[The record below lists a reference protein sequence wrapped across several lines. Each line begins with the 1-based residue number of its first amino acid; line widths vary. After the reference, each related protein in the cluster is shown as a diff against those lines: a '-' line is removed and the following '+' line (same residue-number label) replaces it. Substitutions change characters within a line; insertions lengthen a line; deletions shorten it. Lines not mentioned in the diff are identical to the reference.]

1 MVKPLLNVHMVQK
14 VYKVMNVRV
23 VSKVFMFV
31 FFGLQGLN
39 QKRDQIVNFVKCAK
53 LVTIV
58 KIVNMNKK
66 INIFSMVI
74 IINMVGC

>member
-1 MVKPLLNVHMVQK
+1 MVQK

-58 KIVNMNKK
+58 KIVNMNKT

>member
-1 MVKPLLNVHMVQK
+1 MVQK

-31 FFGLQGLN
+31 CFGLQGLN